1 MDIKMAVSVAEV
13 RDVPDKPFQPRHLS
27 FPSRSFG
34 KTTPVSRFFFKHRG
48 LIVLLG
54 SITMSDSMALSVSPA
69 ARR

>member
-1 MDIKMAVSVAEV
+1 MDVKMAVSVAEV

-27 FPSRSFG
+27 FPPRSFG
-34 KTTPVSRFFFKHRG
+34 KTTPVSGFFKHRC